1 MKSGSTKKNVRPR
14 KPMLVPGWLW
24 GGLITGA
31 ILIVLMAINSV
42 AFGLSS
48 VTGGASLICYPI
60 QLMAYLVNGL
70 ISGSFEQKRYRN
82 NVILNP
88 RLPKPNYL
96 VVGALGGLVVTIIA
110 AVVYVIVTTASVA
123 LVPPAAGLIGSTL
136 PILIGIDAIAA
147 IGLGAIGGFF
157 YGRYFQ

>member
-1 MKSGSTKKNVRPR
+1 MKSGSSKKYV
-14 KPMLVPGWLW
+14 KPKKPTLVPGWVW

-31 ILIVLMAINSV
+31 ILIVLMAVNSV

-48 VTGGASLICYPI
+48 LTGGASLICYPI
-60 QLMAYLVNGL
+60 QLMVYLINGL
-70 ISGSFEQKRYRN
+70 ISGSFEQKRYLN
-82 NVILNP
+82 NKRLNP
-88 RLPKPNYL
+88 LTPKPNYL
-96 VVGALGGLVVTIIA
+96 VVGALGGLIVTIIA
-110 AVVYVIVTTASVA
+110 AIVYVIVSTASVS
-123 LVPPAAGLIGSTL
+123 LIPPAATLIGSTL

>member
-1 MKSGSTKKNVRPR
+1 MKSGSTKKNV
-14 KPMLVPGWLW
+14 KPKKPTIVSGWVW

-60 QLMAYLVNGL
+60 QLLAYLLNGF
-70 ISGSFEQKRYRN
+70 ISGSFEQKRFAN
-82 NVILNP
+82 NKRLNP
-88 RLPKPNYL
+88 LTPKPNYL
-96 VVGALGGLVVTIIA
+96 IVGAMGGLVVTIIA